1 MTEVNKATIGL
12 REIAHKIGICYETAR
27 RWAKEGRLPVFKLNG
42 VGRWRGFEKDV
53 DAYLETHKNK
63 AATWSGS

>member
-1 MTEVNKATIGL
+1 MTETKKTIGL
-12 REIAHKIGICYETAR
+12 REIAQRIGICYETAR

-42 VGRWRGFEKDV
+42 VGHWRAFAEDV
-53 DAYLETHKNK
+53 DSYLETHKNK